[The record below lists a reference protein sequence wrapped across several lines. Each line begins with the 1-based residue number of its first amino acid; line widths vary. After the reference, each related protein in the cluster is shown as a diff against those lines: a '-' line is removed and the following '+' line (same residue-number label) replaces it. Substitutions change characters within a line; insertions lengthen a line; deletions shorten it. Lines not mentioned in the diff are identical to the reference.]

1 MDVYIWCRSTSAR
14 VSVFLLGLVGLV
26 RSSKTKDN
34 DTIKFKGRLNF
45 EDVSRKTEGEQ
56 PLTY

>member
-1 MDVYIWCRSTSAR
+1 M
-14 VSVFLLGLVGLV
+14 SVFLLGLVGLV